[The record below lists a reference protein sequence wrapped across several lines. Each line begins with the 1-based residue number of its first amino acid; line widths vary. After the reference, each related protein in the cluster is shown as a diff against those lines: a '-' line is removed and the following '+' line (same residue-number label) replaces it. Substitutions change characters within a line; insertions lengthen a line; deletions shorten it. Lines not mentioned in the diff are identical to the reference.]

1 MDWRCTI
8 QRPDHEPSEHAL
20 PGGHALAPAPAA
32 LLARQTVAQRG
43 LDCGREL
50 LGGALKLTAS
60 LLDEVIGFVQGLDD
74 LGVDDDAFL
83 G

>member
-1 MDWRCTI
+1 M
-8 QRPDHEPSEHAL
+8 AL
-20 PGGHALAPAPAA
+20 HLPP

-74 LGVDDDAFL
+74 LDVDVGEDAFL